1 MVNNFKNFFS
11 FDSFML
17 LIKGFAVGSAN
28 IIPGLSG
35 GTIAFVTGIYER
47 LLLSIN
53 LLHNR
58 KVLSMAFRFRFKELF
73 DVIDVKFLFFIL
85 VGVLGG
91 IFLTAKYIELLLEKY
106 PFPFFSFL
114 FGLMLGAALLLAKEE
129 KVWDRKTFFHLIV
142 GCLLGFVLTIVFPEI
157 QSESMLLVLGS
168 GILVAGAMI
177 LPGISGSYILLI
189 TGNYERMISAIN
201 LFNLEV
207 LSIFALGFAGGVIL
221 FASII
226 KRLIEKSRKK
236 TFSLLVGVV
245 LGSLKSLWPWYVVPN
260 AGLDSSYTLAMLIL
274 ISVGLVISLG
284 VPLVARI
291 VKKQG

>member
-1 MVNNFKNFFS
+1 
-11 FDSFML
+11 ML

-58 KVLSMAFRFRFKELF
+58 KVLSMVFRFRFKELF

-91 IFLTAKYIELLLEKY
+91 IFLAARYIELLLEKY

>member
-1 MVNNFKNFFS
+1 MV
-11 FDSFML
+11 
-17 LIKGFAVGSAN
+17 
-28 IIPGLSG
+28 
-35 GTIAFVTGIYER
+35 
-47 LLLSIN
+47 
-53 LLHNR
+53 
-58 KVLSMAFRFRFKELF
+58 FRFRFKELF

-114 FGLMLGAALLLAKEE
+114 FGLMLGPALLLAKEE

-260 AGLDSSYTLAMLIL
+260 AGLDSNYTLAMLIL
-274 ISVGLVISLG
+274 ISGGLVISLG
-284 VPLVARI
+284 IPLVARI
-291 VKKQG
+291 AKK

>member
-47 LLLSIN
+47 LLLSIS
-53 LLHNR
+53 LLHSR
-58 KVLSMAFRFRFKELF
+58 KVLSMVFRFRFKELF

-177 LPGISGSYILLI
+177 LPGIFFCAP
-189 TGNYERMISAIN
+189 E
-201 LFNLEV
+201 F
-207 LSIFALGFAGGVIL
+207 
-221 FASII
+221 
-226 KRLIEKSRKK
+226 
-236 TFSLLVGVV
+236 
-245 LGSLKSLWPWYVVPN
+245 
-260 AGLDSSYTLAMLIL
+260 D
-274 ISVGLVISLG
+274 
-284 VPLVARI
+284 
-291 VKKQG
+291 

>member
-11 FDSFML
+11 FDSLML
-17 LIKGFAVGSAN
+17 LIKGFAIGSAN

-35 GTIAFVTGIYER
+35 GTIALVTGIYER

-53 LLHNR
+53 LLHSR
-58 KVLSMAFRFRFKELF
+58 KVLSMAFRLRFKELF

-85 VGVLGG
+85 AGVLGG
-91 IFLTAKYIELLLEKY
+91 IFLTAKYIEMLLEKH

-114 FGLMLGAALLLAKEE
+114 FGLMLGAALLLSKEE
-129 KVWDRKTFFHLIV
+129 KIWTRKTFSHLIV

-157 QSESMLLVLGS
+157 QSESMLLVLAS
-168 GILVAGAMI
+168 GIFVAGAMI

-226 KRLIEKSRKK
+226 KHFIEKSRKK

-245 LGSLKSLWPWYVVPN
+245 LGSLKSLWPWHFVSN
-260 AGLDSSYTLAMLIL
+260 AGLDSSYTLVMLIF
-274 ISVGLVISLG
+274 ISGGLVISLG
-284 VPLVARI
+284 IPIAARI
-291 VKKQG
+291 AKK